1 MKKSIRV
8 WVYLLEV
15 ILAPVV
21 ILCGFQFGKLFNKN
35 DINNYAPID
44 NIIEY
49 RKNLAYINDNY
60 EDEINNRIIVK
71 TNRAIDDEKALCVA
85 NGYAGLNV
93 LQYEN
98 QQDATD
104 ALNYY
109 SSLSYVSYCERDFV
123 VYCND
128 IVENSVTIEGIDREN
143 LSWGANLLGVSTYQN
158 YILSKYK
165 SAENLPT
172 VYVAVL
178 DTGIDTDNEFLDGRI
193 ALDLGISYY
202 DSTLYTNQKSS
213 YKFEDDNSH
222 GTHVSGTIVDLTQSN
237 VKIIPIKV
245 LNGEGKGSNA
255 NIISGMEYILN
266 LKKSGKNICA
276 FNMSLGGYGNS
287 KEEERMIDSCYENNI
302 MPVVAA
308 GNENYFTEKFSPSF
322 CKNALTISA
331 LEQNSV
337 YKNALHKADYSD
349 YGPTVDLCLPGTD
362 ILSCVP
368 NECTYKTIYTS
379 TTGGKYAVISG
390 TSMATPHAAAL
401 VALFATYYGNSY
413 NVETIEQKIKSSSY
427 DFGLEGKDEIYGY
440 GVPNMELAIDKFSLD
455 KTPML
460 SFGEVNSTNNFDEEF
475 KLKITNKNIDYDGYA
490 YKIAYTLDGTYP
502 TTYALEYTSPI
513 DIAES
518 TRLKFAIYLYDENG
532 NVCADSKCYEVNY
545 FVGKSTCNDN
555 ATGFEIDN
563 DGTVTKY
570 TSGLNEIVLPEYING
585 KKVKK
590 LADNLFYGIGIRS
603 FVCDFDVEIR
613 GYPFN
618 CCDELTY
625 LKLSSTNTETLA
637 KYCSLLKTVVL
648 PNSIKIGSAPASI
661 ACLGILYGS
670 STVYGC
676 FNLQEI
682 SIPNVVDIPAN
693 AFSNFLKL
701 DKIGL
706 EQATSIGDK
715 AFENCENLKLY
726 FNCPNLVSVGSSAFD
741 GSGINGFFADKLE
754 TVGNEAFANCP
765 NLENLILPSAKRIGT
780 ELVGQNTKNLV
791 VALSQKN
798 FAMTKNLNI
807 FLGQEDV
814 IFINGAFKN
823 ANPKL
828 VKIYCY
834 NPNSMSKQ
842 INITCIDARASIYDG
857 KSKEINFNFNGYGCQ
872 IATYCSDDDML
883 DDNDVLVDVKNFD
896 GFEIA
901 KNYTF
906 SKMTNQDKYYIS
918 VVTDKFGNQS
928 QNIINATGKKKTYNI
943 KINSNIKSVG
953 AEIETLT
960 YYEGESVSLKLKDVK
975 GYDLVSVYIDEVDVT
990 NKLSNGNYV
999 FKMPCKNVEIQFNY
1013 EQKIHSIAVNT
1024 KGVGKCVVKDIN
1036 GKEIATAVYN
1046 QPIFVS
1052 YFDENNCVSQFYY
1065 TTSNGKRVALDIND
1079 SSTVFQMP
1087 DSDIQ
1092 IYITFRPVNLKDIIA
1107 IYNTNQRIYEVYGYV
1122 GSDNVINLPQY
1133 VTKNNAVYRLG
1144 KIASFAF
1151 NDNTNIE
1158 KINVVLT
1165 DYKNTDIEIE
1175 SYAFDGCSNL
1185 KNVNVGKIV
1194 SIGNCAFRDCAMIEK
1209 IDLQFCKSI
1218 GKYSFEGCKSL
1229 RELNLSNC
1237 EQLSEYSFAHCS
1249 YIENINFSDSLKLVP
1264 NKCFLNCSSLIDIDL
1279 KNVESIGDDSFENCV
1294 SMKNINL
1301 KNVKRIGLFAFKDCV
1316 ALRTIDIS
1324 NCEELVQDK
1333 DEKSNA
1339 FYGCSSLVEVK
1350 NGSELKTIPQYAF
1363 YGCVELEKFDFS
1375 YIEEIGDTAFNS
1387 KCFNKLYFPKLKK
1400 IGNYPFFYLKK
1411 AVLSNE
1417 EILSANE
1424 LKLSY
1429 DLRMI
1434 FVEKQLDGNVSEYIK
1449 SEFPNRLEMKD
1460 YIVYSYSG
1468 SYLISFELN
1477 DGTILSQSI
1486 CDYSDKGI
1494 EIPTYCVINGKN
1506 VEIDKWQIKGTN
1518 DFVNASQIKFNYESI
1533 TYIAILK
1540 SNTETTYKIK
1550 FYYNYDF
1557 DYSGIVN
1564 DDGDIAMERALKQSD
1579 IIDLPEFE
1587 HQFVRFVPIYF
1598 VRIKLIDQFFCK
1610 FRLKILIK
1618 YTFVGWDKDLN
1629 GKKVSD
1635 VLDLFDENGELK
1647 VYATY
1652 QAKIINFL
1660 CQDVK
1665 IFKFDFFIEKDKW
1678 FNLKEI
1684 ETPIISTTLINK
1696 NLCCDNIPAEMEK
1709 MYFSSS
1715 VEQFYAQ
1722 LIQQEG

>member
-1 MKKSIRV
+1 MCAILTKMEVSMKKSIRV

-1165 DYKNTDIEIE
+1165 DYKNTDIEILE
-1175 SYAFDGCSNL
+1175 TGIKA
-1185 KNVNVGKIV
+1185 
-1194 SIGNCAFRDCAMIEK
+1194 
-1209 IDLQFCKSI
+1209 IDLLQPYQKG
-1218 GKYSFEGCKSL
+1218 GK
-1229 RELNLSNC
+1229 
-1237 EQLSEYSFAHCS
+1237 
-1249 YIENINFSDSLKLVP
+1249 
-1264 NKCFLNCSSLIDIDL
+1264 
-1279 KNVESIGDDSFENCV
+1279 
-1294 SMKNINL
+1294 
-1301 KNVKRIGLFAFKDCV
+1301 IGLFGGAGVGKTVLIQELIHNIAMAHNGVSVFGGVGERTREGNDLWNEFKESGVLDKV
-1316 ALRTIDIS
+1316 GLIYGQMNEPPGARMRVGLSALTAAEYFRDYSKQDVLLFIDNIFRFT
-1324 NCEELVQDK
+1324 Q
-1333 DEKSNA
+1333 A
-1339 FYGCSSLVEVK
+1339 
-1350 NGSELKTIPQYAF
+1350 GSEVSALLGRVPSAVGYQPTLATEM
-1363 YGCVELEKFDFS
+1363 GELQERITSTKDGSITSVQAIYVPADDLTDPAPATTFS
-1375 YIEEIGDTAFNS
+1375 HLDAST
-1387 KCFNKLYFPKLKK
+1387 
-1400 IGNYPFFYLKK
+1400 
-1411 AVLSNE
+1411 VLSRNIASLGIYPAVDPLE
-1417 EILSANE
+1417 SNSRALDPNIIGEEHYSVTRKVLEILQKYKE
-1424 LKLSY
+1424 LQ
-1429 DLRMI
+1429 DI
-1434 FVEKQLDGNVSEYIK
+1434 
-1449 SEFPNRLEMKD
+1449 
-1460 YIVYSYSG
+1460 
-1468 SYLISFELN
+1468 
-1477 DGTILSQSI
+1477 
-1486 CDYSDKGI
+1486 
-1494 EIPTYCVINGKN
+1494 
-1506 VEIDKWQIKGTN
+1506 
-1518 DFVNASQIKFNYESI
+1518 
-1533 TYIAILK
+1533 IAILGMDELSEEDK
-1540 SNTETTYKIK
+1540 ETVNRARKIQK
-1550 FYYNYDF
+1550 FLSQPF
-1557 DYSGIVN
+1557 FVAEQFSGIAGKYVKVE
-1564 DDGDIAMERALKQSD
+1564 DTIRGFKE
-1579 IIDLPEFE
+1579 IIEGKHDDLPEQAF
-1587 HQFVRFVPIYF
+1587 YM
-1598 VRIKLIDQFFCK
+1598 
-1610 FRLKILIK
+1610 
-1618 YTFVGWDKDLN
+1618 VGTIEEAVEK
-1629 GKKVSD
+1629 
-1635 VLDLFDENGELK
+1635 
-1647 VYATY
+1647 
-1652 QAKIINFL
+1652 AK
-1660 CQDVK
+1660 
-1665 IFKFDFFIEKDKW
+1665 
-1678 FNLKEI
+1678 
-1684 ETPIISTTLINK
+1684 TL
-1696 NLCCDNIPAEMEK
+1696 E
-1709 MYFSSS
+1709 
-1715 VEQFYAQ
+1715 
-1722 LIQQEG
+1722 